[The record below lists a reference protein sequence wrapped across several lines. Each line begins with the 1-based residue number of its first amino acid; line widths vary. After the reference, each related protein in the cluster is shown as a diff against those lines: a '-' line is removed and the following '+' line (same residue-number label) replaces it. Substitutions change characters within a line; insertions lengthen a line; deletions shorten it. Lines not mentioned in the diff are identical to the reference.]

1 MRVPSTPAAGVRSR
15 LIQDNVKL
23 KMAQKKRELLFI
35 KQQQV
40 TQVTVED
47 SSLSE
52 QSEQDEVVKE
62 CRDPLRLQRTGS
74 GVYILSP
81 TFGSASRVK
90 VNVPGV
96 KLGSSVNAMKDLV
109 HVEE

>member
-23 KMAQKKRELLFI
+23 KMAQKKRELRLI

-40 TQVTVED
+40 TVED
-47 SSLSE
+47 SVSE